1 MQARTLS
8 VDRICVAAAAHFA
21 EHGYDAASLNEIAKA
36 VNIKKA
42 SLYSHF
48 ASKNA
53 LFMTVFD
60 DTLRIETAFAQQCFD
75 DETPDELPGSH
86 YFSCLAKR
94 YADSAYLRF
103 LLRTGYLAPAAL
115 YDQISLGYE
124 QYLGLLLNAFINK
137 LHSGHDTRLLP
148 ADDVEQLG
156 QAYLGIVDSLHVK
169 LVYTAEPD
177 FSRRLTA
184 MRRLLSDALQCAIL
198 SSRQSRG
205 QHHV

>member
-1 MQARTLS
+1 LS

-60 DTLRIETAFAQQCFD
+60 DTLQIETAFAQQCFN
-75 DETPDELPGSH
+75 DEAPDALPGSH

-94 YADSAYLRF
+94 YADSVYLRF
-103 LLRTGYLAPAAL
+103 FIYVPVIWRLRRYMTKYHWVTRSIWSNYKTPLS
-115 YDQISLGYE
+115 ISCIPVTTHACC
-124 QYLGLLLNAFINK
+124 QR
-137 LHSGHDTRLLP
+137 T
-148 ADDVEQLG
+148 
-156 QAYLGIVDSLHVK
+156 
-169 LVYTAEPD
+169 
-177 FSRRLTA
+177 
-184 MRRLLSDALQCAIL
+184 M
-198 SSRQSRG
+198 
-205 QHHV
+205 